1 MSFSYRVRFP
11 RGTLKIK
18 SESRLRTRE
27 RFRDVPVVKIGFA
40 YFVWERKH
48 TAAPAAESNNSSG

>member
-1 MSFSYRVRFP
+1 MSFSYRVHFP

-27 RFRDVPVVKIGFA
+27 RFRNVPVLKVGFA
-40 YFVWERKH
+40 YFVWERKPVAR
-48 TAAPAAESNNSSG
+48 TAKTDDTHV

>member
-1 MSFSYRVRFP
+1 MGFSYRLHLP

-27 RFRDVPVVKIGFA
+27 RFRDVPVMKVGFA
-40 YFVWERKH
+40 YFVWERKPV
-48 TAAPAAESNNSSG
+48 APPVKVDETRL